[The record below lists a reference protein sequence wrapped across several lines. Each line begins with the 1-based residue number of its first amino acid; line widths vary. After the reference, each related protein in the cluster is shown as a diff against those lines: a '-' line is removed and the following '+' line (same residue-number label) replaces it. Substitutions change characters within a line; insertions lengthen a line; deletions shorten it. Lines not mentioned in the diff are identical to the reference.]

1 MGKAQVPDYPRGV
14 TFEDV
19 WASLKET
26 SQIVKENAKR
36 FKELDRLFKDT
47 DRKIGNLGSR
57 FGEMV
62 EYLVLPNLVDK
73 FRELGFDFTKAYPEA
88 EIKDRKNNIIAEI
101 DITLENGD
109 KVMIVEVKTK
119 PNIQDIKDHVER
131 MKTVRRH
138 ADLHGDKRK
147 FFGAVAGAVI
157 KKNVREF
164 IHKNGFFVVEP
175 SGETFVIV
183 PPGGP
188 PKEW

>member
-119 PNIQDIKDHVER
+119 PNIQE
-131 MKTVRRH
+131 KTMLS
-138 ADLHGDKRK
+138 A
-147 FFGAVAGAVI
+147 
-157 KKNVREF
+157 
-164 IHKNGFFVVEP
+164 
-175 SGETFVIV
+175 
-183 PPGGP
+183 
-188 PKEW
+188 